1 MVQEFSTALKPTQN
15 NTFPLAFLSLL
26 LGVFIL
32 SFAAIFT
39 RLAENELSPSAT
51 IFNRYYIATVVLFI
65 WQAIQVKYFC
75 LILEILVGTCTLGL
89 VGNLPII
96 FICTCSVLKTT
107 VPI

>member
-1 MVQEFSTALKPTQN
+1 MVQEFSTALRPTQN

-51 IFNRYYIATVVLFI
+51 IFNRYYIATVVLFV
-65 WQAIQVKYFC
+65 WQAVQSRINNSPQPNQVIELRDWGVF
-75 LILEILVGTCTLGL
+75 LLSSMLGTAAVFLWAL
-89 VGNLPII
+89 
-96 FICTCSVLKTT
+96 
-107 VPI
+107 